1 MARFDL
7 ARWISIRRRR
17 THASAGRRRRS
28 NGGSRRRCEAAGGGA
43 PHGIELGGSAS
54 CTSGTKTQRGRRGNQ
69 LGRCG
74 WRRSNS
80 DDASRGGGARCGGEL
95 RRAIAGGVKHEDDHK
110 QRRDATHLLARLLG
124 GLTAT
129 KRRQN
134 RGFDGGGRRLG
145 LGFRRRRRTREK
157 RLGWGTSRGGGRLK

>member
-74 WRRSNS
+74 RQRRNS
-80 DDASRGGGARCGGEL
+80 DDAPRGGTARCGGEL
-95 RRAIAGGVKHEDDHK
+95 RRATAGGVKHGVDHK
-110 QRRDATHLLARLLG
+110 QRQDAPHLLARLLG

-129 KRRQN
+129 KRQRN
-134 RGFDGGGRRLG
+134 RGFDGGGGRLG
-145 LGFRRRRRTREK
+145 LGFRWRRRTRAK
-157 RLGWGTSRGGGRLK
+157 RLGWEHLGAADGL